1 MNHEDKTDMVS
12 TPRFVV
18 NLTLSPSLS
27 LSDLLL
33 ESINYSV
40 HQFGHNRKMHDPNGI
55 FHKILVEHLEGSA

>member
-18 NLTLSPSLS
+18 NLTLSLSLS

-33 ESINYSV
+33 ESINYGV